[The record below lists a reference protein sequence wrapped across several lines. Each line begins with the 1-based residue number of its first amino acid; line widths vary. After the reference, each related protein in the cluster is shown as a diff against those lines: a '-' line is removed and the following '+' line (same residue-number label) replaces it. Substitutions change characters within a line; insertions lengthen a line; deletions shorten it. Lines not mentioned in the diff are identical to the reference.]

1 MTRINALPYCVSIAS
16 KSAKRNLNETKE
28 KQMSFSKYQKYC
40 KAVKFVRTVKKQ
52 TLESG
57 VTIEPFSDTIVIS
70 HKDCLQLGGF
80 CSTAL
85 GMKRL
90 INKTAK
96 DAAKLELN

>member
-1 MTRINALPYCVSIAS
+1 MHSRIVFLSQGNPLS
-16 KSAKRNLNETKE
+16 ETKLNKG
-28 KQMSFSKYQKYC
+28 KQMSFSKYKKYC

-52 TLESG
+52 TLDNG
-57 VTIEPFSDTIVIS
+57 VTIEPFSDTVVVS

-96 DAAKLELN
+96 DASKLGLN